1 MISSTARHSI
11 ATLLATTMVAGLSL
25 TLFTAPAH
33 AQSKARKEQV
43 KKMAEIP
50 VCTKRLGT
58 IAIVEPESP
67 QWGAYGLGSPEAIIK
82 VFAAKSGCFGI
93 VDRNRGLSIATAERA
108 LARDGELQQGSNLG
122 KGQIKVADYFIV
134 PDIVMQNGNSGGGGI
149 GGGLGSLGGMLGGR
163 AGGMIGGL
171 LGSVKVKKKEANVTL
186 ALVNARTTEQE
197 RVAEGFAKKTDIG
210 FGGGSG
216 YFDGW
221 GGGIGGSSYAN
232 TEIGQVVTMAYLDA
246 FTNLVRQLGGLPS
259 DPSGVAPKA
268 GD

>member
-1 MISSTARHSI
+1 MISSATRHRI
-11 ATLLATTMVAGLSL
+11 ANLLASAMVAGLSL
-25 TLFTAPAH
+25 AMAAPPAF

-58 IAIVEPESP
+58 IAIVEPETP

-108 LARDGELQQGSNLG
+108 LARDGELQRGSNLG

-149 GGGLGSLGGMLGGR
+149 GGGLGGLGGLLGGK
-163 AGGMIGGL
+163 AGMIGGL
-171 LGSVKVKKKEANVTL
+171 LGSVKIKKKEANVTL

-210 FGGGSG
+210 FGGGTG

-259 DPSGVAPKA
+259 DPSGAAPKA
-268 GD
+268 GG